1 MIISGLMPSLRR
13 LYFESTH
20 WKCMFF
26 IVLIFRDV
34 DFLRI
39 VLLCSHNKV
48 NLLVSVVWLVG
59 SKFLLLI
66 SQTDYGGWF
75 NISHVS

>member
-1 MIISGLMPSLRR
+1 
-13 LYFESTH
+13 
-20 WKCMFF
+20 MFF
-26 IVLIFRDV
+26 TVLIFRDV

-66 SQTDYGGWF
+66 SQTDYGGSA
-75 NISHVS
+75 NLSHVS